1 MNVVAVVVVMLGL
14 YLAFKAVGLITR
26 LLFWAVVLAGAYW
39 LLAPFL
45 GMPRP
50 F

>member
-1 MNVVAVVVVMLGL
+1 MTVIGWLILLLVLW
-14 YLAFKAVGLITR
+14 LAFKVAGVFLRVLLWIVVIA
-26 LLFWAVVLAGAYW
+26 LLFW
-39 LLAPFL
+39 LLAPML